1 MFLFI
6 SHFWGLYKQ
15 LIFLGF
21 ILIISIV
28 TYNLIPNFER
38 EQFNPDLVEEISSGT
53 ITTTTI
59 NTEENNIVNESGE
72 ISEEEEIFQPNL
84 YDSLLINNQT
94 KRIDKNFTSYLII
107 GSDERSSNSS
117 ASRGNVKGSRA
128 DVIMIAM
135 VDEKSNVSLV
145 SLPRDLLIED
155 PCTNN
160 IQRINSSYTN
170 NGCGTNAENLSAV
183 ILNITGLKINNFVK
197 FSFEGFEEII
207 DSLDGVEICVNE
219 TQREGYSFEL
229 QEGCNLVNGEIALN
243 WIVSRNTEI
252 LDGEKLIDVNGEDIS
267 NWKPMPGVSDL
278 TRIEKQQQLI
288 LSLIEKINNFE
299 SFNSFLDFVNA
310 LENAFTIDQN
320 ISIVEATNLLWNF
333 RDLDLENVNKLT
345 VPTYNYITQN
355 GAQVLILDQ
364 NFFEFISSQGLVD
377 W

>member
-1 MFLFI
+1 MK
-6 SHFWGLYKQ
+6 LYKQ

-21 ILIISIV
+21 ILSISIV
-28 TYNLIPNFER
+28 TYNIIPNFER

-59 NTEENNIVNESGE
+59 NTEENNIVIESGE

-310 LENAFTIDQN
+310 FTIDQN

-377 W
+377 

>member
-1 MFLFI
+1 MKLN
-6 SHFWGLYKQ
+6 KQ

-21 ILIISIV
+21 IVTISIV
-28 TYNLIPNFER
+28 AYNLIPNFER

-53 ITTTTI
+53 ITTTTE
-59 NTEENNIVNESGE
+59 NTEENNIVKESVD

-128 DVIMIAM
+128 DVIMIVM

-229 QEGCNLVNGEIALN
+229 QEGCNLVKGEIALN

-345 VPTYNYITQN
+345 VPTYNYTTQN

-364 NFFEFISSQGLVD
+364 NFFEFISSQGLID
-377 W
+377 

>member
-1 MFLFI
+1 MK
-6 SHFWGLYKQ
+6 LYKR

-21 ILIISIV
+21 ILSISIV
-28 TYNLIPNFER
+28 TYNIIPNFER

-59 NTEENNIVNESGE
+59 NTEENNIVNESGD

-377 W
+377 

>member
-1 MFLFI
+1 MKLN
-6 SHFWGLYKQ
+6 KQ

-21 ILIISIV
+21 IVTISIV
-28 TYNLIPNFER
+28 AYNLIPNFER

-53 ITTTTI
+53 ITTTTN
-59 NTEENNIVNESGE
+59 NTEENNIVKESGD

-128 DVIMIAM
+128 DVIMIVM

-229 QEGCNLVNGEIALN
+229 QEGCNLVKGEIALN

-345 VPTYNYITQN
+345 VPTYNYTTQN

-377 W
+377 

>member
-1 MFLFI
+1 MKLNKQVI
-6 SHFWGLYKQ
+6 LLGL
-15 LIFLGF
+15 
-21 ILIISIV
+21 IV
-28 TYNLIPNFER
+28 TVSILAYNLIPNFER
-38 EQFNPDLVEEISSGT
+38 EQFNPDIVEEISSGT

-59 NTEENNIVNESGE
+59 ELVENSTVKESEDIPEVEEV
-72 ISEEEEIFQPNL
+72 FQPNL
-84 YDSLLINNQT
+84 YDSLLVNNET
-94 KRIDKNFTSYLII
+94 KRIDSDFTSYLII
-107 GSDERSSNSS
+107 GSDERSTNSS

-128 DVIMIAM
+128 DVIMIVM

-207 DSLDGVEICVNE
+207 DSLDGVEICVSE

-252 LDGEKLIDVNGEDIS
+252 LDGEKLIDENGEDIS

-278 TRIEKQQQLI
+278 TRIEKQQRLI
-288 LSLIEKINNFE
+288 LSLMAKINNFE
-299 SFNSFLDFVNA
+299 SFNSFLNFVNA

-320 ISIVEATNLLWNF
+320 ISIIEATNLLWDF
-333 RDLDLENVNKLT
+333 RDLDFENVNKLT
-345 VPTYNYITQN
+345 VPTYNYETQN

-364 NFFEFISSQGLVD
+364 NFFEFISSKGLID
-377 W
+377 

>member
-1 MFLFI
+1 M
-6 SHFWGLYKQ
+6 
-15 LIFLGF
+15 
-21 ILIISIV
+21 
-28 TYNLIPNFER
+28 
-38 EQFNPDLVEEISSGT
+38 
-53 ITTTTI
+53 
-59 NTEENNIVNESGE
+59 
-72 ISEEEEIFQPNL
+72 
-84 YDSLLINNQT
+84 LINNQT

-128 DVIMIAM
+128 DVIMIVM

-170 NGCGTNAENLSAV
+170 NGCGTDAENLSAV

-252 LDGEKLIDVNGEDIS
+252 LDGEKLIDVNGDDIS

-345 VPTYNYITQN
+345 VPTYNYTTQN

-377 W
+377 

>member
-1 MFLFI
+1 MKLN
-6 SHFWGLYKQ
+6 KQ

-21 ILIISIV
+21 IVTISIV
-28 TYNLIPNFER
+28 AYNLIPNFER

-53 ITTTTI
+53 ITTTTE
-59 NTEENNIVNESGE
+59 NTEENNIVKESVD

-128 DVIMIAM
+128 DVIMIVM

-229 QEGCNLVNGEIALN
+229 QEGCNLVKGEIALN

-345 VPTYNYITQN
+345 VPTYNYTTQN

-377 W
+377 

>member
-1 MFLFI
+1 MK
-6 SHFWGLYKQ
+6 LYKQ

-59 NTEENNIVNESGE
+59 NTEENNIVNESGD

-377 W
+377 

>member
-1 MFLFI
+1 MKLN
-6 SHFWGLYKQ
+6 KQ
-15 LIFLGF
+15 LVFLGF
-21 ILIISIV
+21 IVTISIV
-28 TYNLIPNFER
+28 AYNLIPNFER
-38 EQFNPDLVEEISSGT
+38 ELFNPDLVEEISSGT
-53 ITTTTI
+53 ITTTTT
-59 NTEENNIVNESGE
+59 NTEENNVVKESGD
-72 ISEEEEIFQPNL
+72 ISEEEEVFQPNL
-84 YDSLLINNQT
+84 YDSLLVNNQT

-117 ASRGNVKGSRA
+117 ASRGDVKGSRA
-128 DVIMIAM
+128 DVIMIVM

-252 LDGEKLIDVNGEDIS
+252 LDGEKLIGVNGEDIS

-288 LSLIEKINNFE
+288 LSLIEKINNFD

-320 ISIVEATNLLWNF
+320 ISIIEATNLLWNF
-333 RDLDLENVNKLT
+333 RDLNLENVNRLT
-345 VPTYNYITQN
+345 VPTYNYKTQN

-377 W
+377 

>member
-1 MFLFI
+1 MKLN
-6 SHFWGLYKQ
+6 KQ

-21 ILIISIV
+21 IVTISIV
-28 TYNLIPNFER
+28 AYNLIPNFER

-53 ITTTTI
+53 ITTTTE
-59 NTEENNIVNESGE
+59 NTEENNIVKESGD

-128 DVIMIAM
+128 DVIMIVM

-229 QEGCNLVNGEIALN
+229 QEGCNLVKGEIALN

-345 VPTYNYITQN
+345 VPTYNYTTQN

-364 NFFEFISSQGLVD
+364 NFFEFISSQGLID
-377 W
+377 

>member
-1 MFLFI
+1 MK
-6 SHFWGLYKQ
+6 LYKQ

-21 ILIISIV
+21 ILSISIV
-28 TYNLIPNFER
+28 TYNIIPN
-38 EQFNPDLVEEISSGT
+38 LVEEISSGT

-59 NTEENNIVNESGE
+59 NTDENNIVIESGE

-377 W
+377 

>member
-1 MFLFI
+1 MKI
-6 SHFWGLYKQ
+6 NKQ
-15 LIFLGF
+15 VIFLGF
-21 ILIISIV
+21 ILIISFV
-28 TYNLIPNFER
+28 AYNLIPNFER
-38 EQFNPDLVEEISSGT
+38 EQFNPDLVEEISSGS

-59 NTEENNIVNESGE
+59 ESEENNIVEESGD

-128 DVIMIAM
+128 DVIMIVM

-229 QEGCNLVNGEIALN
+229 QEGCNLVKGEIALN

-345 VPTYNYITQN
+345 VPTYNYTTQN

-377 W
+377 

>member
-1 MFLFI
+1 MKLN
-6 SHFWGLYKQ
+6 KQ
-15 LIFLGF
+15 LVFLGF
-21 ILIISIV
+21 IITISIV
-28 TYNLIPNFER
+28 AYNLIPNFER

-59 NTEENNIVNESGE
+59 ESEENNIVEESGD

-128 DVIMIAM
+128 DVIMIVM

-207 DSLDGVEICVNE
+207 DSLGGVEICVNE

-333 RDLDLENVNKLT
+333 RDLDLEKVNKLT
-345 VPTYNYITQN
+345 VPTYNYTTQN

-377 W
+377 

>member
-1 MFLFI
+1 M
-6 SHFWGLYKQ
+6 
-15 LIFLGF
+15 
-21 ILIISIV
+21 
-28 TYNLIPNFER
+28 
-38 EQFNPDLVEEISSGT
+38 D
-53 ITTTTI
+53 
-59 NTEENNIVNESGE
+59 

-128 DVIMIAM
+128 DVIMIVM

-229 QEGCNLVNGEIALN
+229 QEGCNLVKGEIALN

-288 LSLIEKINNFE
+288 LSLIDKINNFE

-345 VPTYNYITQN
+345 VPTYNYTTQN

-377 W
+377 

>member
-1 MFLFI
+1 MK
-6 SHFWGLYKQ
+6 LYKQ

-38 EQFNPDLVEEISSGT
+38 EQFNPDLVEDISSGT

-377 W
+377 